1 MTNWRCQINGSNDTH
16 HPTRVKNYWH
26 LRFQIE
32 LPTWVSQPL
41 GDTLTNETGFGVTLS
56 ALQWMIK
63 KKDGCKWC
71 IKDLHHSKCHEQ
83 VEDSRS
89 SSSCMPMHRSWRF
102 ESKLSTL
109 SLLRNLLPFSPSTH
123 HPAPALSL
131 HPAQSSKPY
140 KSKSLPSHSPEA
152 SEQLHGPHSLDV
164 DLQAPYARMGGLRR
178 PGFQARQ
185 RGTSKRVDVLL
196 YHLAGKYSLHGS
208 CKTTQFA
215 RIMPGP
221 KRIT

>member
-1 MTNWRCQINGSNDTH
+1 MVYQRS
-16 HPTRVKNYWH
+16 PS
-26 LRFQIE
+26 FQMS
-32 LPTWVSQPL
+32 WA
-41 GDTLTNETGFGVTLS
+41 G
-56 ALQWMIK
+56 
-63 KKDGCKWC
+63 
-71 IKDLHHSKCHEQ
+71 
-83 VEDSRS
+83 
-89 SSSCMPMHRSWRF
+89 WRF
-102 ESKLSTL
+102 KKLVILHAYASFVKIRIQTFNIVL
-109 SLLRNLLPFSPSTH
+109 AKKLLPFSPSTH

-221 KRIT
+221 NRII